1 MTVLKPNYILGILF
15 ILGIGLIY
23 LIRFPSS
30 GFGLII
36 QLKHDLIR
44 SIYSIKGDASTEGFE
59 QIATDHCIIKYH
71 PNDRPYIEMVASSAE
86 SAYQKVSDFLGQE
99 PKDQVSI
106 TIYPDSE
113 SLAASFGWD
122 KDEKALGAYWA
133 GAIRILSP
141 RVWVDS
147 IHQQR
152 QFDKDGPLTHELAHL
167 LVDEIT
173 YGNYNRWWTEGIAQY
188 VEKKINKFEFSQPA
202 SATQPEFY
210 SLQEMEKYFDKLN
223 QSLVYWQSL
232 KVVELIADKY
242 GEDKVFQI
250 LYSLREGISMNQAIE
265 INLDKS
271 SEEFESE
278 YYQYLATVWS
288 GV

>member
-1 MTVLKPNYILGILF
+1 M
-15 ILGIGLIY
+15 
-23 LIRFPSS
+23 
-30 GFGLII
+30 
-36 QLKHDLIR
+36 
-44 SIYSIKGDASTEGFE
+44 KGEAGTDGFE
-59 QIATDHCIIKYH
+59 QIATQHFIIKYH
-71 PNDRPYIEMVASSAE
+71 PADEPYLEMVGSSAE
-86 SAYQKVSDFLGQE
+86 SAYHRVSALLGQK
-99 PKDQVSI
+99 PRGQVSI

-147 IHQQR
+147 LNPQK
-152 QFDKDGPLTHELAHL
+152 QFDREGPLTHELAHL

-173 YGNYNRWWTEGIAQY
+173 YGNYNRWWTEGVAQF
-188 VEKKINKFEFSQPA
+188 VEKKLNRFEFSKPA
-202 SATQPEFY
+202 GVVQPEFY

-223 QSLVYWQSL
+223 QPLVYWQSL
-232 KVVELIADKY
+232 KVVEFIADNY
-242 GEDKVFQI
+242 GEDKIWQI
-250 LYSLREGISMNQAIE
+250 LSSLSEGKNMTQAIE
-265 INLDKS
+265 LNLNTGFG
-271 SEEFESE
+271 EFESK